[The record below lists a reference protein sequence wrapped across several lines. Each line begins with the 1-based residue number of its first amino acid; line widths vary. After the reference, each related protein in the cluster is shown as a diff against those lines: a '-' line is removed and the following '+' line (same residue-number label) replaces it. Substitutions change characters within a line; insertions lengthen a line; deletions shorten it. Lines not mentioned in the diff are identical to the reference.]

1 MSEPV
6 KEEAKKTRRKLNLST
21 KFLIGMV
28 LGAIVGLI
36 FKEKVSMIA
45 FIGDMFM
52 RLLRM
57 CMFPMVLLS
66 IITAIAQVADI
77 GRLKKVGGMFIAYV
91 ICGSAIAGIFGAISF
106 YAIRPGS
113 NLHWTI
119 DATSEGATAAAE
131 AAGSVGTTLI
141 NNIVNWIPSN
151 PFESLSTG
159 TLVQIVFFAIFFGIV
174 LAVIRD
180 QEPTTKLA
188 LQCISGLNNVILG
201 MINAVLQVAPIG
213 IFAMVANMVGTT
225 GFDAISAVGG
235 FMIAYYI
242 GIVAF
247 FFIVLMSV
255 IKFGCKL
262 SPIRYIR
269 NVFPV
274 IITALSTL
282 SSAGTIPVTSEATKK
297 NLGVPSDIVDL
308 LVAPAATINMNGAA
322 VEQVA
327 YIIFAS
333 FCYDIKLSIP
343 QLILS
348 VILCVVMS
356 IGAAGVP
363 GGGVIMGT
371 ICMGIMGFP
380 DQVVLLIAG
389 VYTIMDFG
397 ATVVNV
403 LGDTVGMTFIASK
416 LGELD
421 RDVYN
426 SDNVV

>member
-1 MSEPV
+1 MSDATPAAS
-6 KEEAKKTRRKLNLST
+6 KPKKKMNLST

-28 LGAIVGLI
+28 LGAIVGLV
-36 FKEKVSMIA
+36 FREKVSVIS
-45 FIGDMFM
+45 FLGDIFM

-66 IITAIAQVADI
+66 IITAVAQVADI

-91 ICGSAIAGIFGAISF
+91 ICGSGIAGIFGAIAF
-106 YAIRPGS
+106 YIVRPGS

-119 DATSEGATAAAE
+119 DAGSEGVQEASAAAS
-131 AAGSVGTTLI
+131 SVGSTLI
-141 NNIVNWIPSN
+141 NNIVNWVPSN

-159 TLVQIVFFAIFFGIV
+159 TLVQIVFFALFFGIV

-180 QEPTTKLA
+180 SDPNTQFA
-188 LQCISGLNNVILG
+188 LKCIDGLNKVVLG
-201 MINAVLQVAPIG
+201 MINAVLQIAPIG

-235 FMIAYYI
+235 FMLAYYI
-242 GIVAF
+242 GIVV
-247 FFIVLMSV
+247 FFILLLVVV
-255 IKFGCKL
+255 IKFGCHL

-333 FCYDIKLSIP
+333 FCYDVKLSIP

-380 DQVVLLIAG
+380 DEVVLLIAG

-421 RDVYN
+421 TEVYN
-426 SDNVV
+426 GDNVV